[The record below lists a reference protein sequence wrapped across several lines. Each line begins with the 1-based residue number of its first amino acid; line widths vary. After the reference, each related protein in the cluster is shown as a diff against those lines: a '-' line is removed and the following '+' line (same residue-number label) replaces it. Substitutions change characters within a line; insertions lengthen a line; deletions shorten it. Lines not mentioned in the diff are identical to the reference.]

1 MCVAKTLLLLDDEEK
16 MSESDVFLNNASQLG
31 SGSAAFLLW
40 QKQYQDCVVS
50 HDQTFLCSSTS
61 INYKCMN
68 STERIFK
75 GYYIDEIDIIFYV
88 CDFLSRVNLIFFFF
102 FCRLQTEH
110 EIFRVYDSYVR

>member
-1 MCVAKTLLLLDDEEK
+1 
-16 MSESDVFLNNASQLG
+16 
-31 SGSAAFLLW
+31 
-40 QKQYQDCVVS
+40 
-50 HDQTFLCSSTS
+50 
-61 INYKCMN
+61 MN

-88 CDFLSRVNLIFFFF
+88 CDFLSRVNLNFFF